1 MLLQFLGKI
10 VSVGLLFRRVL
21 MRSNEDSGW
30 ILMFWGHGWGQLRE
44 HWRVY
49 GTLHATP
56 RPSQISRSL
65 CAQAS
70 GCLLEQVQKIFF
82 ILYIISTLCPAH
94 ISPSERVQFGKSQN
108 LNSFKMCFEV
118 KMGAQLRHL
127 EVELRKLKKQ
137 MDVGFSLWGCC
148 LSVPVNFKAQ
158 CPNSPC
164 RRHLRWLWS
173 WACVTVR
180 CPWSWVSPTLGPR
193 RDVRDRERQWE
204 PIASFPL

>member
-1 MLLQFLGKI
+1 
-10 VSVGLLFRRVL
+10 
-21 MRSNEDSGW
+21 
-30 ILMFWGHGWGQLRE
+30 
-44 HWRVY
+44 
-49 GTLHATP
+49 
-56 RPSQISRSL
+56 
-65 CAQAS
+65 
-70 GCLLEQVQKIFF
+70 
-82 ILYIISTLCPAH
+82 LCPAH

-180 CPWSWVSPTLGPR
+180 CPWLWVSPTLGPR
-193 RDVRDRERQWE
+193 RDVRDRESQLRPSHYNFRCRLRSRAHFSMQLAFTIPRGRIVPRVRAPRRIKQGKKNVWSPTVFAE
-204 PIASFPL
+204 TL